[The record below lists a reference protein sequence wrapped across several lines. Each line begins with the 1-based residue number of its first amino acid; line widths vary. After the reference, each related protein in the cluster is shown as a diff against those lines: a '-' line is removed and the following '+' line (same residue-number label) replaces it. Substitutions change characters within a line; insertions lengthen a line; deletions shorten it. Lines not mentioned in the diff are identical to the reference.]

1 MKNLISEFLLLLEN
15 FILIR
20 SRREYI
26 LILLFCAFLGFFVL
40 NLAIYESAKINF
52 TNIQTQ
58 KEQVQNDLNAAL
70 NAFKIEINATK
81 NNKITDINELKE
93 QIKNAKE
100 KLQIKER
107 QKQAI
112 KNSTP
117 SLQRLLMG
125 FGIDDFVLEENKIND
140 ENQEKTTQYSLIKIE
155 ANSDF
160 NGLLNT
166 IWALRSCFSI
176 LDLQNISIYPNE
188 NKLSFYIILNKYY

>member
-1 MKNLISEFLLLLEN
+1 MKNIASEFLLLLEN

-26 LILLFCAFLGFFVL
+26 LILIFCAFLGFFAL
-40 NLAIYESAKINF
+40 NLALYESAKINF
-52 TNIQTQ
+52 TNIQSQ
-58 KEQVQNDLNAAL
+58 KEQAQNELNAAL
-70 NAFKIEINATK
+70 NALKIETNATK

-100 KLQIKER
+100 KLQIKKQ

-117 SLQRLLMG
+117 SLQSLLMG
-125 FGIDDFVLEENKIND
+125 FGIDDFILEENKINN

-188 NKLSFYIILNKYY
+188 NKLIFYIILNKYY